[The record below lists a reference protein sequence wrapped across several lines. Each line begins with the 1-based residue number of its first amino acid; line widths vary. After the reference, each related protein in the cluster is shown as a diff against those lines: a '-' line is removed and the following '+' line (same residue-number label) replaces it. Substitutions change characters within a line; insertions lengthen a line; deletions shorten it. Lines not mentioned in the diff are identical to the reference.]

1 MSRSRIFVNR
11 ILKGRALAS
20 LEIEAAMTGKRPFV
34 VGIVRAGSGR
44 EPVFRTTT
52 AHEAEEYATEKMKAE
67 PTVHGAVISFERAP
81 DGPSVLV
88 SRVLPF

>member
-44 EPVFRTTT
+44 EPEFHATTVI
-52 AHEAEEYATEKMKAE
+52 EAEAYAAEKMKKE
-67 PTVHGAVISFERAP
+67 PTLHGAVITYEPDP

>member
-1 MSRSRIFVNR
+1 MPTV
-11 ILKGRALAS
+11 ILRDEVQRLV
-20 LEIEAAMTGKRPFV
+20 AAGAQLVEVLP
-34 VGIVRAGSGR
+34 
-44 EPVFRTTT
+44 
-52 AHEAEEYATEKMKAE
+52 AEEYATEKMKAE